1 MINCDRNTRVQ
12 IGGRLKIFR
21 NHLGLIQAQLGKILD
36 MNQTSIT
43 SIEKGKSLPTIPVLM
58 YLREHYHLS
67 ILWLLTGEGEMIDEN
82 LEKKAE
88 PVDYGEYKEEMKDL
102 LFLLDNVQEV
112 REFVL
117 EQFIMYKF
125 RNKKRIREAL
135 EREEAG
141 QRAVNDSGGIHE
153 SRAEDR

>member
-43 SIEKGKSLPTIPVLM
+43 SIEKGKSLPTIPVIM
-58 YLREHYHLS
+58 YLRDHYHLS
-67 ILWLLTGEGEMIDEN
+67 ILWLLTGEGEMVDKT
-82 LEKKAE
+82 LEKGAK

-117 EQFIMYKF
+117 EQFVMYKF
-125 RNKKRIREAL
+125 KHKKKIREAL
-135 EREEAG
+135 AREEAG
-141 QRAVNDSGGIHE
+141 ERGVSDSGGTHE